1 MRSASRKLIAV
12 RTPRNFASSLAEA
25 TTPRPTSTGLPRS
38 LGFSTCSTE
47 AKNAST
53 STCTMLGTR
62 TLFVVA
68 QHAAPL
74 QERLFSVRV
83 LHSPSHAQADQGF
96 FSAAVSVRGVSDEPA
111 RLALAPRSPQ
121 QLSAAVSSPPPFF
134 PA

>member
-12 RTPRNFASSLAEA
+12 RTPRNFASWLAEA

-53 STCTMLGTR
+53 STCTMLGMR

-74 QERLFSVRV
+74 QEGLFSSRVRQR
-83 LHSPSHAQADQGF
+83 PSQAQADQGF
-96 FSAAVSVRGVSDEPA
+96 FSASGPTGGVFEEPA
-111 RLALAPRSPQ
+111 V
-121 QLSAAVSSPPPFF
+121 AAE
-134 PA
+134 

>member
-12 RTPRNFASSLAEA
+12 RTPRNFASWLAEA

-53 STCTMLGTR
+53 STCTMLGT
-62 TLFVVA
+62 L
-68 QHAAPL
+68 
-74 QERLFSVRV
+74 RLEF
-83 LHSPSHAQADQGF
+83 LHSPSHAHADQGF

-111 RLALAPRSPQ
+111 GLALAPGSRE
-121 QLSAAVSSPPPFF
+121 
-134 PA
+134 